1 MYLILKYVF
10 VQQLSELDFRDS
22 ILTVGFNE
30 DQSNILQE
38 LYNSQLSELS
48 RVMVE
53 QTVDFPQFKNME
65 WRLEAQVREMF
76 CTFIPFN
83 HSKLGV
89 LIKIYL
95 PVF

>member
-1 MYLILKYVF
+1 M
-10 VQQLSELDFRDS
+10 DFRDS

-30 DQSNILQE
+30 DQSKILQE

-53 QTVDFPQFKNME
+53 RTVDFPQFKNME
-65 WRLEAQVREMF
+65 WRLEAQVKEMF

-83 HSKLGV
+83 
-89 LIKIYL
+89 Y
-95 PVF
+95 VFITL